1 MKILLVDDD
10 QVLREQLAALLK
22 EQRYRV
28 ESAANGEDALEKLI
42 DNPCDGI
49 VLDVMMPVMD
59 GLSMLKALRAGGD
72 TTPVLMLTARGEV
85 NDRVYGLDLGADDY
99 LAKPFSEIEFLA
111 RVRALL
117 RRPGS
122 QAQSIFSV
130 KGITLNTVTREVLR
144 GGRILEL
151 TPREFDILEYLLH
164 NKGRMVNRYNLVEK
178 VWGEEFDLF
187 SMSNFI
193 DVHIKNLRRKI
204 GDTSTDRIIRTV
216 RGVGYIIEDKE

>member
-10 QVLREQLAALLK
+10 QVLRDQLAALLK

-72 TTPVLMLTARGEV
+72 TTPVLMLTALGDV

-130 KGITLNTVTREVLR
+130 KGITLNTVNREVLR
-144 GGRILEL
+144 EGTVLEL

-164 NKGRMVNRYNLVEK
+164 NKGRMVNRFNLIEK
-178 VWGEEFDLF
+178 VWGEEFDPF

-204 GDTSTDRIIRTV
+204 GDTSADRIIRTV